1 MIGRGT
7 AIHYV
12 VLALVALAVVLLGL
26 NAYFFGL
33 FSEAALEAEGIDN
46 DMGGGFLDSLWWS
59 AKHVVDPG
67 AFAEDYGAPWP
78 VLLISLALSVIGLGL
93 LGIFIGFVTTS
104 VQRRLEQFRKGN
116 TEVAERGHTLI
127 LGWSNKVGSILGFL
141 NQAGVCRVVVI
152 LADRDIDEMREQLR
166 VHETWPWRSL
176 EIVLRSGSTNSL
188 AELRRVGL
196 QRAASVISVART
208 HETDQ
213 ARETDIGTIKTLML
227 LSGVDDW
234 SEAAPQMVAE
244 ISQKRNVDVARIAGA
259 RSIPLVSSSEIISK
273 VIVQSARQPGISSVY
288 SEIFSHGG
296 NRTYTF
302 ACPEAINRRFGD
314 VAHWFPDAVLIGI
327 AWNNDA
333 GKPVAALNPEPDYE
347 IAEDELLVLAGST
360 TTPRYDQ
367 GREHGAFE
375 FSGDANKKTDRM
387 ERLLILGWN
396 ENIDE
401 ILGELDAHSGRDTVV
416 DVIAGH
422 EKSRALAYLEASG
435 AVDFPNISVDYREG
449 NPTSRALL
457 ESLDLESFDC
467 VITLAD
473 DSHGT
478 DEPDART
485 IMTLLLLGD
494 VGRSEQLPHVVSE
507 IYDGANRE
515 LLEQT
520 VADDVIVS
528 PDMVSL
534 QLAQI
539 SRELMLASIYR
550 EILTAG
556 GIEVRLQPAG
566 RYVALDGACRF
577 RDLVAACQTFAEIAI
592 GVRDAAGNLR
602 LNPGKD
608 ELLELGAED
617 DVVVLAQQ
625 VYE

>member
-1 MIGRGT
+1 
-7 AIHYV
+7 
-12 VLALVALAVVLLGL
+12 
-26 NAYFFGL
+26 
-33 FSEAALEAEGIDN
+33 
-46 DMGGGFLDSLWWS
+46 
-59 AKHVVDPG
+59 
-67 AFAEDYGAPWP
+67 
-78 VLLISLALSVIGLGL
+78 
-93 LGIFIGFVTTS
+93 
-104 VQRRLEQFRKGN
+104 
-116 TEVAERGHTLI
+116 
-127 LGWSNKVGSILGFL
+127 
-141 NQAGVCRVVVI
+141 
-152 LADRDIDEMREQLR
+152 
-166 VHETWPWRSL
+166 
-176 EIVLRSGSTNSL
+176 VLRSGSTNSL

-494 VGRSEQLPHVVSE
+494 VGRS
-507 IYDGANRE
+507 
-515 LLEQT
+515 
-520 VADDVIVS
+520 
-528 PDMVSL
+528 
-534 QLAQI
+534 
-539 SRELMLASIYR
+539 
-550 EILTAG
+550 
-556 GIEVRLQPAG
+556 
-566 RYVALDGACRF
+566 
-577 RDLVAACQTFAEIAI
+577 
-592 GVRDAAGNLR
+592 
-602 LNPGKD
+602 
-608 ELLELGAED
+608 
-617 DVVVLAQQ
+617 
-625 VYE
+625 